1 MQLYIA
7 HYWMQALNATRV
19 SSTVSQRHTYG
30 RDVIIGS
37 PIVHYCAQVCL
48 GTTYIHKYQKHTIY
62 LLGERYTPFR
72 FKEKSFSI
80 SERFTT
86 SHMLGTLFLLRFF
99 SILHAQ
105 RVKVFQR
112 SKKYIRRSCDHFS
125 KQMLLI
131 RKQCYPRKYSQIG
144 CDCETRYAYTSLT
157 KRCLSIHVSFV

>member
-1 MQLYIA
+1 MLPAFPRPFHKDTRTEETSLSALRSCIIVLKCV
-7 HYWMQALNATRV
+7 QAL
-19 SSTVSQRHTYG
+19 
-30 RDVIIGS
+30 
-37 PIVHYCAQVCL
+37 P
-48 GTTYIHKYQKHTIY
+48 TYINTRSTLFTSSENDIHH
-62 LLGERYTPFR
+62 LGLRRNHFLSPNVLPLVTYV
-72 FKEKSFSI
+72 
-80 SERFTT
+80 
-86 SHMLGTLFLLRFF
+86 TLFLFHFF